1 MGQPCEFQ
9 VVATGRAPRRSD
21 GDDLDGQRL
30 VGGAANGRVAEL
42 LAEVLR
48 ERIRV
53 GGCARVLLILPGMLF
68 TY

>member
-9 VVATGRAPRRSD
+9 VVATGRAPRRPD
-21 GDDLDGQRL
+21 RDDLDGQWL
-30 VGGAANGRVAEL
+30 VGGAADGRVAEL

-53 GGCARVLLILPGMLF
+53 GGRARVLLILPGALF